1 MRTVDSPT
9 HKFSFL
15 FSTLTNSWKF
25 LSGTTSYFLQ
35 QHPLHQTTAADLLS
49 FPISVRERF
58 VCNQAKKPAPDPSA
72 VRPTYQNPTLF
83 LKLFSMPSS
92 NQPSV
97 YQPQHNL
104 LDPKSVRSQA
114 STRTCW
120 ISKALHSS
128 RTASLFLVF
137 ILVDLSAVCGSASH
151 QLLLVAVTCAWKQTL
166 RFEDLKEYGLSLP
179 GWLLSGW
186 APSSAQSSA
195 LPPALTGVVSWSFL
209 LR

>member
-104 LDPKSVRSQA
+104 LDPNQLGVKQALALAEFQKRS
-114 STRTCW
+114 T
-120 ISKALHSS
+120 
-128 RTASLFLVF
+128 
-137 ILVDLSAVCGSASH
+137 
-151 QLLLVAVTCAWKQTL
+151 LL
-166 RFEDLKEYGLSLP
+166 
-179 GWLLSGW
+179 
-186 APSSAQSSA
+186 A
-195 LPPALTGVVSWSFL
+195 LPPFSWSSSLLTCLLCVAQPATNYFL
-209 LR
+209 LQWHVHESRPWGLRT

>member
-15 FSTLTNSWKF
+15 FSTLTNSWNFF
-25 LSGTTSYFLQ
+25 LAQPATFSNSIPFIR
-35 QHPLHQTTAADLLS
+35 PLPLT
-49 FPISVRERF
+49 FCPSVRERF